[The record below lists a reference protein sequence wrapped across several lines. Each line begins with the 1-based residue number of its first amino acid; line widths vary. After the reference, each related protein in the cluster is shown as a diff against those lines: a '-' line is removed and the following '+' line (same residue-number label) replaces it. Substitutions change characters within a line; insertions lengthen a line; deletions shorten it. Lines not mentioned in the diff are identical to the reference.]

1 VATLGAFA
9 NYGAAQVA
17 NLRYGRLPVCAT
29 NAPLRSMFWIEFR
42 SGFRFAVGMKGSAFF
57 RWLRRWSGGLALLGL
72 GVWGCGCHTVP
83 LTGRSQFNLM
93 SPAEELQLGL
103 ASFEQTKKEI
113 PISKDAA
120 ANALVQRVGKR
131 IAAAAGEDLP
141 DAKWE
146 FVVFQSDQ
154 ANAFCLPGGKVGVY
168 SGLLP
173 ITRTEAGL
181 ATVLGHEVAHAV
193 ARHGGE
199 RMSRAMV
206 IQGGG
211 SLLGWGLQTTDPEVQ
226 AASQLAYG
234 VGGKLLGE
242 LPHSREQE
250 SEADLMGLIYMMQA
264 GYPPEAAVEF
274 WQRFAEFNRRQGGAE
289 PWFLRTHPLDET
301 RIKQLQ
307 AWIPEVK
314 QRVNAP
320 R

>member
-1 VATLGAFA
+1 
-9 NYGAAQVA
+9 
-17 NLRYGRLPVCAT
+17 
-29 NAPLRSMFWIEFR
+29 MFGIEFR
-42 SGFRFAVGMKGSAFF
+42 AGFRFAVGMNGPVVF
-57 RWLRRWSGGLALLGL
+57 RWARRWSGALVLLGL
-72 GVWGCGCHTVP
+72 CVWGCGCHTVP

-93 SPAEELQLGL
+93 SPQEELQLGL
-103 ASFEQTKKEI
+103 TSFAQLKQELPVSQ
-113 PISKDAA
+113 DAA
-120 ANALVQRVGKR
+120 AKALVQRVGKK
-131 IAAAAGEDLP
+131 IAAAAGQDLP
-141 DAKWE
+141 DAQWE
-146 FVVFQSDQ
+146 FVVFQSEQ

-211 SLLGWGLQTTDPEVQ
+211 SLLGWGLQSTDPEVQ
-226 AASQLAYG
+226 AASLLAYG

-250 SEADLMGLIYMMQA
+250 SEADLMGLIYMTQA

-274 WQRFAEFNRRQGGAE
+274 WERFADFNRRQGGAE
-289 PWFLRTHPLDET
+289 PWFLRTHPLDEQ

-307 AWIPEVK
+307 QWIPEVK
-314 QRVNAP
+314 QRVNAG